1 MRMGSGI
8 WTVEEARAAD
18 RQAVDIGV
26 PYAALLAA
34 AGFQVARFL
43 RAEMPFGPVVV
54 LAGPG
59 SNGGDGWVAA
69 GHLAHDRPVTVIAAA
84 EPRFEGAEGWVA
96 AARAAGVEVLSGAG
110 AESALDRAAVV
121 VDALFGT
128 GFRGSISGHGAGAW
142 LERLARRDLPVLAVD
157 VPSGVNADTGA
168 YEGPAVPWCAVLTM
182 GQAKWG
188 SVGYPAAGLVDQV
201 MVADIGLPVPS
212 GARSSGA
219 WITPEAAKA
228 WWPSSGRLD
237 HKYRRGR
244 VLVVGG
250 CRSMPGAPVVAA
262 LAALQAGAGLVEV
275 VLPASARNRV
285 ALSPALIVHDG
296 DETASGSLRWS
307 RLLQQRVAA
316 ADAVVF
322 GPGLGPEG
330 DEQLIHGLVASGK
343 PVVLDADGIRLLARL
358 GLRVPDNWALTPH
371 AAELGALVGQ
381 SAGWVNAD
389 RRGAL
394 LGAVRKTGGTIL
406 LKGRFTLVAARD
418 MMWVN
423 PTGDASLATAGS
435 GDVLAGMAGRL
446 LASGLDP
453 ARALALAAYWHG
465 WAGELGGAAQ
475 GLLTATD
482 LLDWIAPAARAVD
495 AERPPRSVGWWS

>member
-1 MRMGSGI
+1 MRMASGI

-18 RQAVDIGV
+18 RQAVEIGV
-26 PYAALLAA
+26 SYAALLAV
-34 AGFQVARFL
+34 AGFQVARFV
-43 RAEMPFGPVVV
+43 RSEMPLGPVVV
-54 LAGPG
+54 VAGPG

-69 GHLAHDRPVTVIAAA
+69 QHLAHDRPVSVIAAA
-84 EPRFEGAEGWVA
+84 EPRFAGAAGWVA
-96 AARAAGVEVLSGAG
+96 AARAAGVEVVTGAR

-128 GFRGSISGHGAGAW
+128 GFHGPLRGDEAGGW
-142 LERLARRDLPVLAVD
+142 LDRLARRDVPVLAVD

-168 YEGPAVPWCAVLTM
+168 YDGPPVPWCAVLTM

-188 SVGYPAAGLVDQV
+188 SVGYPAAGLVDQL
-201 MVADIGLPVPS
+201 MVADIGLPVQS
-212 GARSSGA
+212 GTGSSGT
-219 WITPEAAKA
+219 WITPEAAKE
-228 WWPSSGRLD
+228 WWPSPGRLD

-250 CRSMPGAPVVAA
+250 CRSMPGAPIIAA
-262 LAALQAGAGLVEV
+262 LAALKAGAGLVEV
-275 VLPASARNRV
+275 VLPASARRRV
-285 ALSPALIVHDG
+285 ALAPALIVHDG
-296 DETASGSLRWS
+296 DESASGSLRWS
-307 RLLQQRVAA
+307 GLLQQRAAA

-330 DEQLIHGLVASGK
+330 DAQLIHGLIASGK

-358 GLRVPDNWALTPH
+358 GMRVPDNWGLTPH
-371 AAELGALVGQ
+371 AAELGVLVGQ
-381 SAGWVNAD
+381 SAAWVDAD

-394 LGAVRKTGGTIL
+394 LQAAQKVGGTIL

-418 MMWVN
+418 MMWAN
-423 PTGDASLATAGS
+423 PTGSASLATAGS

-446 LASGLDP
+446 LASGLEP
-453 ARALALAAYWHG
+453 GRALSLAAYWHG

-475 GLLTATD
+475 GLITATD
-482 LLDWIAPAARAVD
+482 LLEWIAPAAQAVGE
-495 AERPPRSVGWWS
+495 ARSPRSVRGWS